1 MATIA
6 EFLQQVNG
14 TKPGEC
20 YGKCG
25 KMVTEKDK
33 DHAYCD
39 ECWDREIAKMPMV
52 HVTFANDNPEVLM
65 KPSPAEVRTFHSDDP
80 PSDISSTSSEEEE
93 PLCLQTASDMLK
105 RSANP
110 WVPPHKRVKAPGPT
124 PLVRKE
130 AVETYVGPREKYGRG
145 HRLRDGDSS
154 DEDYDLALQCDE
166 EFRSTDEEEFTDYCP
181 GCESGCDADDA
192 HRSGH
197 EGDGYHPD
205 CYMNAEEED
214 GITYMDPPPAKS
226 IVPTD
231 DELLRRKHS
240 NQAMARILQEAA
252 KIRAAAEAQ
261 HRQEV
266 LEIPEGMI
274 LHGGRLRKERFFDQF
289 GDEI

>member
-6 EFLQQVNG
+6 EFLQRVND

-39 ECWDREIAKMPMV
+39 ECLDREIAKMPQV

-105 RSANP
+105 RSAHP
-110 WVPPHKRVKAPGPT
+110 WVPPHKRKKAPGPA
-124 PLVRKE
+124 PLVRRE
-130 AVETYVGPREKYGRG
+130 AVESYG
-145 HRLRDGDSS
+145 LP
-154 DEDYDLALQCDE
+154 DYDLALQCDE
-166 EFRSTDEEEFTDYCP
+166 EFRSADEEEFTDYCP

-214 GITYMDPPPAKS
+214 YITYMDSPPAKS

-231 DELLRRKHS
+231 DELLRRKQS

-252 KIRAAAEAQ
+252 KIRAAAEKQ
-261 HRQEV
+261 KSI
-266 LEIPEGMI
+266 EIPEGMI
-274 LHGGRLRKERFFDQF
+274 LHGGRFRKERFFDQY
-289 GDEI
+289 GNEI

>member
-6 EFLQQVNG
+6 EFLQRVND

-33 DHAYCD
+33 DHA
-39 ECWDREIAKMPMV
+39 EIAKMPQV

-105 RSANP
+105 RSAHP

-130 AVETYVGPREKYGRG
+130 AVETYGLP
-145 HRLRDGDSS
+145 
-154 DEDYDLALQCDE
+154 DYDLALH
-166 EFRSTDEEEFTDYCP
+166 FRTMTWLSSAMRSSALLTRKSLPTTAL
-181 GCESGCDADDA
+181 DA
-192 HRSGH
+192 S
-197 EGDGYHPD
+197 
-205 CYMNAEEED
+205 
-214 GITYMDPPPAKS
+214 PA
-226 IVPTD
+226 VMPMMLTAQVT
-231 DELLRRKHS
+231 RG
-240 NQAMARILQEAA
+240 MAI
-252 KIRAAAEAQ
+252 IRTAT
-261 HRQEV
+261 
-266 LEIPEGMI
+266 
-274 LHGGRLRKERFFDQF
+274 
-289 GDEI
+289 

>member
-39 ECWDREIAKMPMV
+39 ECWDREIAKMPQV

-80 PSDISSTSSEEEE
+80 PSDISSTSSEEEG
-93 PLCLQTASDMLK
+93 PLCLQTASEMLK
-105 RSANP
+105 RSANA
-110 WVPPHKRVKAPGPT
+110 WVPPHKRKKAPGPA
-124 PLVRKE
+124 PLVRRE
-130 AVETYVGPREKYGRG
+130 AVESYVGPREKYG
-145 HRLRDGDSS
+145 LP
-154 DEDYDLALQCDE
+154 DYDLALQCDE
-166 EFRSTDEEEFTDYCP
+166 EFRSADEEEFTDYCP

-214 GITYMDPPPAKS
+214 YITYMDSPPAKS

-231 DELLRRKHS
+231 DELLRRKQS

-252 KIRAAAEAQ
+252 KIRAAAEKQ
-261 HRQEV
+261 KSI
-266 LEIPEGMI
+266 EIPEGMI
-274 LHGGRLRKERFFDQF
+274 LHGGRFRKERFFDQY
-289 GDEI
+289 GNEI